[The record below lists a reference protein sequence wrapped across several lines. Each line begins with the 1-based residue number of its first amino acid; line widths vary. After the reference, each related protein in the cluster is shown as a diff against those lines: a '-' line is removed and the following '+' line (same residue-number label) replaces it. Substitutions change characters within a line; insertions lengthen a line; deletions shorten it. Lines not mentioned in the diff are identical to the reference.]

1 MHPFYP
7 WSLSSEWSIQNLT
20 TDLSSF
26 SHHSALS
33 LTSPLHWS
41 PSTATVSAID
51 RLQHAGA
58 WLIPRTVES
67 AAHTHAVHT
76 EQTSWHPLS
85 WRTERVSL
93 LDGRTS
99 KYLVV
104 ACFLPDILL
113 LNSCSFFKLEFLY
126 SFVLTFL
133 SFYFF
138 SLYRAKAEGTSD
150 SPWRS
155 FGLWGLE
162 LGENCCSS
170 IRHSTLRKGIVGGI

>member
-1 MHPFYP
+1 M
-7 WSLSSEWSIQNLT
+7 
-20 TDLSSF
+20 
-26 SHHSALS
+26 
-33 LTSPLHWS
+33 
-41 PSTATVSAID
+41 
-51 RLQHAGA
+51 
-58 WLIPRTVES
+58 
-67 AAHTHAVHT
+67 
-76 EQTSWHPLS
+76 
-85 WRTERVSL
+85 SL

-113 LNSCSFFKLEFLY
+113 LNSCSFFFKLEFLY

-155 FGLWGLE
+155 FGL
-162 LGENCCSS
+162 
-170 IRHSTLRKGIVGGI
+170 